1 MLSLQ
6 SNIIWKPCLKLQ
18 ENNIIINWKFKQHF
32 FSIYLLLF
40 VLYNT
45 IYANSSSSE
54 IEPIEIILNENI
66 SISNAEFSGLDWC
79 GDDLILLP
87 QYPYRFDSEYNGC
100 LFSISKSTL
109 TEYLKSK
116 DNSPIFHR
124 KIELD
129 SKGIEKQI
137 KGFQGYE
144 AIVFNGSDVYLAIE
158 AENSVI
164 MSAYII
170 KGHINQINKKIILN
184 PSSLKE
190 IPLPVNLVNMAIET
204 LLIEDDKVFAIY
216 EANGKNVN
224 KNPKVVSFDLDL
236 QNYDLLEF
244 PNTEY
249 RITDASRNIYNNFWV
264 INYLYEG
271 EKKLLNPAIDYYSVG
286 SSNPTNIQSV
296 ERLVQ
301 YKFEEG
307 AINLEDNLPIQ
318 IKQQEDGK
326 SRNWEGLVKF
336 DSLGF
341 LMITDK
347 FPKTILAYLPY
358 SLGNDDLF
366 MFEETGKFG
375 YKNALEIEIVKPV
388 FHFAQEF
395 SKYGIAAVVDD
406 SGWVY
411 ITKQGRK
418 TIRPH
423 VVDNGPDYFSY
434 GLARIKSNNKFG
446 YFDEKGNVKI
456 KPNFDYARPFADSMA
471 AVCLGCQFV
480 RNGEHDEVIGGK
492 WGFINIKGDLLIPF
506 KYDNVSDFKDGK
518 AKVEKNGNFTYINR
532 KN

>member
-1 MLSLQ
+1 
-6 SNIIWKPCLKLQ
+6 
-18 ENNIIINWKFKQHF
+18 
-32 FSIYLLLF
+32 
-40 VLYNT
+40 
-45 IYANSSSSE
+45 
-54 IEPIEIILNENI
+54 
-66 SISNAEFSGLDWC
+66 
-79 GDDLILLP
+79 
-87 QYPYRFDSEYNGC
+87 
-100 LFSISKSTL
+100 
-109 TEYLKSK
+109 
-116 DNSPIFHR
+116 
-124 KIELD
+124 
-129 SKGIEKQI
+129 
-137 KGFQGYE
+137 
-144 AIVFNGSDVYLAIE
+144 
-158 AENSVI
+158 
-164 MSAYII
+164 
-170 KGHINQINKKIILN
+170 
-184 PSSLKE
+184 
-190 IPLPVNLVNMAIET
+190 MAIET
-204 LLIEDDKVFAIY
+204 LLIENDKVFAIY

-224 KNPKVVSFDLDL
+224 INPKVVSFDLDL
-236 QNYDLLEF
+236 QNYELLEF

-249 RITDASRNIYNNFWV
+249 RITDATRNIDDNFWA

-271 EKKLLNPAIDYYSVG
+271 EIKLLNPAIEYYSVG
-286 SSNPTNIQSV
+286 TPNPTNIQSV

-301 YKFEEG
+301 FKFEDG

-358 SLGNDDLF
+358 SLGNNDLF
-366 MFEETGKFG
+366 MFEEKGKFG
-375 YKNALEIEIVKPV
+375 YKNALEIEIVIPV

-418 TIRPH
+418 IIRPH

-434 GLARIKSNNKFG
+434 ELARIKSNNKFG

-456 KPNFDYARPFADSMA
+456 IPNFDYARPFADSMA
-471 AVCLGCQFV
+471 AVCQGCQFV

-492 WGFINIKGDLLIPF
+492 WGFINIKGDLIIPF
-506 KYDNVSDFKDGK
+506 KYDNVSDFKNGK
-518 AKVEKNGNFTYINR
+518 AKVEINGNITYINR